1 MANKKSSK
9 TRSRTRVGP
18 QTKSTRYD
26 KMVER
31 VNKIDDIKKLK
42 KIIYNRNYRIR
53 KAYEK
58 AHPEYTQHKGILQFP
73 PIEDL
78 RLVTEATFRRIN
90 KIKDP
95 QKQIE
100 ELRKLI
106 INTTRRRNKPKT
118 AADFSN
124 RERDYL
130 ESAVESLKTALSKW
144 QNPKLMEKLDQVLNQ
159 ITIIDIHNIFET
171 VPSYWAISEGYYYA
185 VADFDNFMEEIY
197 NLIERGGVS
206 LTEREKESLADQLFR
221 NDPRE
226 Y

>member
-9 TRSRTRVGP
+9 ARSGIRVGP
-18 QTKSTRYD
+18 QTESARYN

-31 VNKIDDIKKLK
+31 VNKIDDVKALK

-58 AHPEYTQHKGILQFP
+58 AHPEYAQHKGILQFP

-95 QKQIE
+95 EKQVK

-106 INTTRRRNKPKT
+106 IDTTRRRNKPKT
-118 AADFSN
+118 TGDFSN
-124 RERDYL
+124 REQDYL
-130 ESAVESLKTALSKW
+130 ENAVESLKEALSKW
-144 QNPKLMEKLDQVLNQ
+144 QNPKLMDKLDQVLNQ
-159 ITIIDIHNIFET
+159 ITVVDIHNIFES

-185 VADFDNFMEEIY
+185 VTDFDNFMEEIY
-197 NLIERGGVS
+197 NLIERGGVF
-206 LTEREKESLADQLFR
+206 LTEREKDRLADQLFR

-226 Y
+226 G

>member
-1 MANKKSSK
+1 MPKKKSS
-9 TRSRTRVGP
+9 RVGIKDGP
-18 QTKSTRYD
+18 QTQSFRYD
-26 KMVER
+26 KMVKR
-31 VNKIDDIKKLK
+31 VNKMDDVKELK

-58 AHPEYTQHKGILQFP
+58 AHPEYAKNKGVVQFP

-78 RLVTEATFRRIN
+78 RLITQATFRRIN

-95 QKQIE
+95 EKQVK

-106 INTTRRRNKPKT
+106 INTTRRRNKPET
-118 AADFSN
+118 TGDFSN
-124 RERDYL
+124 REQDYL
-130 ESAVESLKTALSKW
+130 ANGVESLKEALTKW
-144 QNPKLMEKLDQVLNQ
+144 QNPKLMNKLDQVFDKIN
-159 ITIIDIHNIFET
+159 IVDIHNIFDS

-185 VADFDNFMEEIY
+185 VTEFDNFMNEIY

-206 LTEREKESLADQLFR
+206 LTEREKNNLADQLFR

-226 Y
+226 G

>member
-9 TRSRTRVGP
+9 ARSGIRVGP
-18 QTKSTRYD
+18 QTESVRYN

-31 VNKIDDIKKLK
+31 VNKIDDVKALK

-58 AHPEYTQHKGILQFP
+58 AHPEYAQHKGILQFP

-78 RLVTEATFRRIN
+78 RLVTEATFKRIN

-95 QKQIE
+95 EKQVE

-106 INTTRRRNKPKT
+106 INTTRRRNKPRT
-118 AADFSN
+118 TGDFSN
-124 RERDYL
+124 REQDYL
-130 ESAVESLKTALSKW
+130 ENAVESLKEALSKW
-144 QNPKLMEKLDQVLNQ
+144 QNPKLMDKLDQVLNQ
-159 ITIIDIHNIFET
+159 ITVVDIHNIFES

-185 VADFDNFMEEIY
+185 VTDFDNFMEEIY

-206 LTEREKESLADQLFR
+206 LTEREKDRLADQLFR

-226 Y
+226 G